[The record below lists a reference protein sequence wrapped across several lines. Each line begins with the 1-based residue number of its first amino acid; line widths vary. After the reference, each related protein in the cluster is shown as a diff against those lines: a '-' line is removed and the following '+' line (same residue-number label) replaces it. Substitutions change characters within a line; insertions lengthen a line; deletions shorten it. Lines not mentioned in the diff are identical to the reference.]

1 MRKNILIWSASY
13 PPVLGGLQTITGS
26 LAEGLKTQGN
36 NITILTNRIP
46 SKLLKFEVINGI
58 PVYRFRF
65 YHPILPISSFK
76 SLLIWLYGFCIY
88 PIRIIQLFFFIR
100 RLKPD
105 IINIHFPSVQIWW
118 VGIIRKAFRNIEW
131 ITSLHGDDILH
142 FFEARDGITQPWVRK
157 NLSMAEKIRKH
168 FLRSCLFNSMT
179 VTACSHYLMNLTRIL
194 MRDKKFKEYV
204 VYNGIDLSRFEPNH
218 KKLYE
223 QKYVFAYG
231 RLTYAKGFDMLIRCF
246 KRLVDEKG
254 ENYKLILGG
263 TGEELTRLQ
272 KLAND
277 LGMRGKVIFRGR
289 LSLPDIDSYLQHSAL
304 TVIPSRREPFGIS
317 LLEAIG
323 AKANVVA
330 TNVGGMPEI
339 PRNGEVLL
347 CEPDEDSLFK
357 AIEKRIDNP
366 VFRDFQNSPGL
377 NKIFS
382 RENMLDEFTGIMDH
396 SGETTV
402 IGESVEPHIFQESIQ
417 G

>member
-1 MRKNILIWSASY
+1 MKKNILIWSASY

-26 LAEGLKTQGN
+26 LAEGLRAQGN
-36 NITILTNRIP
+36 NITILTNRVP
-46 SKLLKFEVINGI
+46 SKLSKFEFINGT

-76 SLLIWLYGFCIY
+76 SLLISVYGFCIY
-88 PIRIIQLFFFIR
+88 PIQIIQLFFFIR
-100 RLKPD
+100 RLNPD

-118 VGIIRKAFRNIEW
+118 VGTLRKAFRNIKW
-131 ITSLHGDDILH
+131 ITSLHGDDILQ

-157 NLSMAEKIRKH
+157 DLSKAEKIRIH

-179 VTACSHYLMNLTRIL
+179 VTACSHYLMNLTKIL
-194 MRDKKFKEYV
+194 MEDKKFNELV
-204 VYNGIDLSRFEPNH
+204 VYNGIDFSRFETNR

-263 TGEELTRLQ
+263 TGEELTRLK
-272 KLAND
+272 KLTND
-277 LGMRGKVIFRGR
+277 LGVRGKVIFRGR
-289 LSLPDIDSYLQHSAL
+289 LSLPDIDSYLEHSAL

-317 LLEAIG
+317 LLEALG
-323 AKANVVA
+323 AKANIVA

-347 CEPDEDSLFK
+347 CQPDEDSLFK
-357 AIEKRIDNP
+357 AIEKRLDNP
-366 VFRDFQNSPGL
+366 LSRDRQNSQEL

-382 RENMLDEFTGIMDH
+382 RENMIDQFTAIMEY
-396 SGETTV
+396 STEATL
-402 IGESVEPHIFQESIQ
+402 IGDSVETKVFEKSIA